1 MRFTQSLITAAAAC
15 SVLACDRQLEP
26 STSTAASLDVA
37 AGFVTSRPAQ
47 ARTLLPQAEVKPII
61 SVGDAIPGQE
71 SNPDP
76 EQRVWAPIPDGLG
89 AYQQG
94 GDLVL
99 FANHEI
105 ASGGV
110 DARFRNARVS
120 RLVIDPATLSV
131 QSGSYPITGT
141 AAGFLFQR
149 LCAAT
154 FIGQAEGFGSGW
166 FFTGEE
172 SATATS
178 GGMQVAVRSDGGETR
193 TLPWLGRFAHE
204 NYIAVPGFQG
214 KTVMIGTDDTSPAGF
229 GAPLVS
235 ELYMYVADDA
245 AGVLSGSGK
254 LYVFTSTAVANAGY
268 LDTGHP
274 ITGSFAEV
282 TNPATLTP
290 GALQTRVDGLS
301 AFKFLRLEDVDY
313 DRAPKGRSDKP
324 AIYFVDTGNINGRC
338 GSAPCDLY
346 GSIYR
351 MELDPSNPVQGA
363 RLTLLARSRGVE
375 AGDWASPDNISASRK
390 SLMLQEDP
398 AYSGFN
404 RPERVW
410 NFKLGQGGE
419 LGNATAVVEL
429 NTQQLAGAA
438 CNDALGTCWESSG
451 IIDASEW
458 LGNGTWVFDV
468 QAHTLPFSYQ
478 DGATTVNVSREG
490 GQLLYL
496 RLPGS

>member
-1 MRFTQSLITAAAAC
+1 MRLTQSLITAAAAC

-26 STSTAASLDVA
+26 STSNATSLESA
-37 AGFVTSRPAQ
+37 AGFVTGKPSQ
-47 ARTLLPQAEVKPII
+47 ARTLLPQAVVKPLI

-89 AYQQG
+89 AYQNG

-110 DARFRNARVS
+110 DGIFRNARVS

-131 QSGSYPITGT
+131 QSGSYPITGKVE
-141 AAGFLFQR
+141 GFLFQR
-149 LCAAT
+149 LCSAS
-154 FIGQAEGFGSGW
+154 FIGQAEGFGTGW

-178 GGMQVAVRSDGGETR
+178 GGMQLAVRADGGETR
-193 TLPWLGRFAHE
+193 KLEWLGRFAHE
-204 NYIAVPGFQG
+204 NYIAVPGFGG
-214 KTVMIGTDDTSPAGF
+214 KAVMIGTDDTSPAGF
-229 GAPLVS
+229 GAPLTS

-245 AGVLSGSGK
+245 AGVLNGSGK
-254 LYVFTSTAVANAGY
+254 LYVFASSAVPNAGY
-268 LDTGHP
+268 LETGSP
-274 ITGSFAEV
+274 ITGTFVEV
-282 TNPATLTP
+282 TDPATLTP
-290 GALQTRVDGLS
+290 AALQTRVDGLN
-301 AFKFLRLEDVDY
+301 AFKFVRLEDVDY
-313 DRAPKGRSDKP
+313 DRGPNGRSDKP

-351 MELDPSNPVQGA
+351 MELDPSNPLQGA
-363 RLTLLARSRGVE
+363 RLVLLARSRGVA
-375 AGDWASPDNISASRK
+375 AGDWASPDNIAVSRN

-404 RPERVW
+404 RPERTW
-410 NFKLGQGGE
+410 NFKLGQGGD
-419 LGNATAVVEL
+419 LGKATAVVEL
-429 NTQQLAGAA
+429 NNQQLTGAT

-451 IIDASEW
+451 IIDASDW
-458 LGNGTWVFDV
+458 LGEGTWLFDV

-478 DGATTVNVSREG
+478 DGANTVNVSREG

-496 RLPGS
+496 RMPGS